1 MLSVARETI
10 TKARFFL
17 DRAEEAGASRR
28 DALCNYLEASIV
40 FSRSVTFHLQ
50 KEYADRPGF
59 SDWYA
64 REQVLLRQSRLSR
77 FLLEQRNYVLKEGQ
91 IVTHRVMEM
100 AMTGSIHISGSA
112 SIEVVRGAPWY
123 KRSIR
128 VLWDDITRPLRSR
141 FNLLRVKGALA
152 KAQRRAP
159 QTPVRQAQSS
169 GLVND
174 AIYFSNDEWRDVPAI
189 MLVRRLLDDLDVVV
203 SEAEQLFGFPGM
215 FGEK

>member
-1 MLSVARETI
+1 M
-10 TKARFFL
+10 
-17 DRAEEAGASRR
+17 
-28 DALCNYLEASIV
+28 
-40 FSRSVTFHLQ
+40 
-50 KEYADRPGF
+50 
-59 SDWYA
+59 
-64 REQVLLRQSRLSR
+64 
-77 FLLEQRNYVLKEGQ
+77 
-91 IVTHRVMEM
+91 
-100 AMTGSIHISGSA
+100 
-112 SIEVVRGAPWY
+112 
-123 KRSIR
+123 
-128 VLWDDITRPLRSR
+128 
-141 FNLLRVKGALA
+141 KGALA